1 MAAECH
7 EARYSH
13 KALSSPPLLFSWYLK
28 LMNIPSDFL
37 VYTMAPWDIRGGA
50 SSPMCR
56 SAERKNS
63 SPHTDQWVWQTELMS
78 TVVGPFTLYLACTLS
93 CSLMSDSVAPWTVCS
108 LLGSF
113 VRGIHQ
119 AWILEWVAI
128 SYSRGSS
135 QLRDQTSV
143 SCIDRR
149 ILLPLSH
156 MGIPLCI
163 FSLC

>member
-1 MAAECH
+1 MEN
-7 EARYSH
+7 
-13 KALSSPPLLFSWYLK
+13 K
-28 LMNIPSDFL
+28 LQVGHTCPRCISM
-37 VYTMAPWDIRGGA
+37 VYTMAPRDIRGGA

-93 CSLMSDSVAPWTVCS
+93 CSFMSDSVAPWTVCS